1 MKNWQLTIIGYNK
14 SMKYLFALT
23 LILFPLI
30 AASSPAEEPPE
41 YRIPILESA
50 QKLFGTNANFAAN
63 RLDSFFATER
73 ADDEFGRSRIRIR
86 SRYEIRERAV
96 ADQQNQYRINLRL
109 PHLEEK
115 FKYDYYQ
122 DDIENNKRVKK
133 SEQDKKNRKK
143 IEYERS
149 LLEKDKINEG
159 WIFNSDIGVSAAI
172 PPKLIT
178 RARVRKNNVTGTLI
192 HRFSEQLT
200 YITDESGLVEETRV
214 DSDQIY
220 TVDLVFRFVNYKR
233 WQVLKKDFNTD
244 HGPTL
249 LHRVS
254 ENDALN
260 YGFTMQTVIENGIW
274 YTNNY
279 RLSVNYRRNL
289 YHQWIYLDV
298 VPGLDFP
305 KEWSFRRTPFVFLQL
320 ELLFGS

>member
-1 MKNWQLTIIGYNK
+1 MT
-14 SMKYLFALT
+14 LT
-23 LILFPLI
+23 LFPII
-30 AASSPAEEPPE
+30 ALSSPAEEPE
-41 YRIPILESA
+41 DNRIPILESA
-50 QKLFGTNANFAAN
+50 QQLFGTNANFAAN

-96 ADQQNQYRINLRL
+96 AEQENQYRINLRL

-122 DDIENNKRVKK
+122 DDVENNKKVKK
-133 SEQDKKNRKK
+133 SEQDKKDKK
-143 IEYERS
+143 KADYERH
-149 LLEKDKINEG
+149 LLEKDKVNEG

-178 RARVRKNNVTGTLI
+178 RARVRKNLVTGTLI

-214 DSDQIY
+214 DTDHIY
-220 TVDLVFRFVNYKR
+220 TQDFLFRFINYKR

-244 HGPTL
+244 HGPTF

-254 ENDALN
+254 ENDAFV
-260 YGFTMQTVIENGIW
+260 YGFTMQTIIQEGIW
-274 YTNNY
+274 YTTNY
-279 RLSVNYRRNL
+279 RLGVNYRRNL